1 MVINMVENFLI
12 MLNSLLQIQ
21 LILIKRSDS
30 KKQEEVTVDLIGN
43 KIADKLTRVSKTSP
57 KSNSETNEEGILTE
71 KYISP
76 ELRETII
83 DDLRLK
89 EENF

>member
-1 MVINMVENFLI
+1 MEATG
-12 MLNSLLQIQ
+12 S
-21 LILIKRSDS
+21 
-30 KKQEEVTVDLIGN
+30 LIGN
-43 KIADKLTRVSKTSP
+43 KIADQITRVSKHYP
-57 KSNSETNEEGILTE
+57 KINSQTNEDQIPRE

-76 ELRETII
+76 KLGRKII

>member
-1 MVINMVENFLI
+1 MVENFLI

-21 LILIKRSDS
+21 LILIKKSDS

-57 KSNSETNEEGILTE
+57 KSNSETNEEEILRE

>member
-1 MVINMVENFLI
+1 MVINMVEIFLI

-21 LILIKRSDS
+21 LILIKKSDS

-57 KSNSETNEEGILTE
+57 KSNSETNEEGILRE